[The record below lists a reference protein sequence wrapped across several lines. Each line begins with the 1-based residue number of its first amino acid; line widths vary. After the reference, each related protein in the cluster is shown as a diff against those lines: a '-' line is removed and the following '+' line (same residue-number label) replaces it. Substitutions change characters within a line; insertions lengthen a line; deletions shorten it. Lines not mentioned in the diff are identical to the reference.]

1 MLHAVIYALAFAAL
15 KFFGVIG
22 ISWWWIILAAFL
34 LQVPASKT
42 ILFIVF
48 KICGLFMM
56 SVSWWFIL
64 IPILLDLVSAGHMM
78 DPQ

>member
-1 MLHAVIYALAFAAL
+1 MLHAVIYAVAFAAL

-34 LQVPASKT
+34 LQIPSSKT

-48 KICGLFMM
+48 KVCGLFTMP
-56 SVSWWFIL
+56 VSWWFIL
-64 IPILLDLVSAGHMM
+64 LAIFLDFVTVGHAL
-78 DPQ
+78 DPE